1 MRIDIEIGR
10 REISHSAEFAL
21 TQAGISLDGLLADY
35 SAGKFWQN
43 SLIVHHAKARQL
55 EGKPVSC
62 VKPLATGKILR
73 LVTVTDSY
81 GEIRTLVGLSDER
94 TVGNAVI
101 FTEAEYLSYPA
112 DYKSTWSTE
121 RDDQPNWEAERH
133 LFMGKRTV
141 MMSCALNIEGLTLFI
156 I

>member
-1 MRIDIEIGR
+1 MRTDIEIGQS
-10 REISHSAEFAL
+10 EISNSAEFAL
-21 TQAGISLDGLLADY
+21 KQAGISLDALLADY
-35 SAGKFWQN
+35 RAGKFWQN

-55 EGKPVSC
+55 EGKPVSALRQ
-62 VKPLATGKILR
+62 LATGKTLR

-81 GEIRTLVGLSDER
+81 GKVRTLVGLSDER